1 MLLVLL
7 LVLPLLVF
15 LLRQR
20 RAQRFGARMVDAEP
34 EVSATEAAEMIDAKL
49 ARLRAVVEARE
60 AEEALRDD
68 GEE

>member
-1 MLLVLL
+1 
-7 LVLPLLVF
+7 
-15 LLRQR
+15 
-20 RAQRFGARMVDAEP
+20 MVDAEP